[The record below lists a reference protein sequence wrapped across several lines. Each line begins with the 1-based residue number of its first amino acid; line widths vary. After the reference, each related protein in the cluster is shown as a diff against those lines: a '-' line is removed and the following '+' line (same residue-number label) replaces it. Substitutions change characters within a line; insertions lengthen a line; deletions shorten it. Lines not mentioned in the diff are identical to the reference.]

1 MGIQQNDPKC
11 VNRFLKENFKANS
24 PPPAFDLNPTDHLAF
39 QAKGSQTKYLNISNF
54 SDPTTGYPNAL
65 AFF

>member
-1 MGIQQNDPKC
+1 MTQSVLTAFWKRI
-11 VNRFLKENFKANS
+11 FKANN
-24 PPPAFDLNPTDHLAF
+24 PPPAFDLNFHTDHLAF

>member
-1 MGIQQNDPKC
+1 MTQSVLTAFWKRI
-11 VNRFLKENFKANS
+11 FKANN

-39 QAKGSQTKYLNISNF
+39 QAKGSQTKYLNSSNF
-54 SDPTTGYPNAL
+54 SDPTTGYQNAL